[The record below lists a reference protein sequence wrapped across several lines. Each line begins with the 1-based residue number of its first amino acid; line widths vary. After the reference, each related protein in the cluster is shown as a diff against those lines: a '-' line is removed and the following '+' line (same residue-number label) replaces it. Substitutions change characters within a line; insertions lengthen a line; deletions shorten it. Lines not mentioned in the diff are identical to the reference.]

1 MSKSIQVSKT
11 AIDFRL
17 TAWTGIN
24 FKEIS
29 LNEYKEKY
37 LILKFCP
44 NNFTDEARQDL
55 IEFEKNYETL
65 KKLSKFSFNHY

>member
-11 AIDFRL
+11 ALDFRL

-29 LNEYKEKY
+29 LNDYTDKY

-44 NNFTDEARQDL
+44 SNFTDEAKQNI
-55 IEFEKNYETL
+55 IEYDKIYETL
-65 KKLSKFSFNHY
+65 KKLSKFIL